1 MTLERYRPIIPD
13 WDAFHRASHIP
24 EAVTLRV
31 RRGVVDPAALRS
43 RLEGRGFR
51 LGAVPGLPE
60 VFRVEDGPGSVAQT
74 PEHWLGL
81 FHIQQAVMSL
91 PSLALAPRPG
101 ERVLDLCAAPGGKTV
116 HLAELMEDRGPLVA
130 VDPKEQRLRGLLGN
144 VYRLGHSN
152 VIVVAADGRDLPER
166 ARFDRVLV
174 DAPCSAEGNYRRKEG
189 RLPERSADF
198 VGYVTGLQEA
208 LLRKGVALTRPGGV
222 IVYST
227 CTFAPEENEA
237 VVARILADEPVEIET
252 IELDVPHAPG
262 VTEWMGETYP
272 AELER
277 AWRLY
282 PQHLDSGGMFMAR
295 LRRMDG
301 DPKRS
306 GPGTEESAAGRASPG
321 TGDPSDRIHA
331 NTAAHGW
338 APIPPAFPGDDPDA
352 ARERIAGAK
361 VELRDRYGMDQAFL
375 DELSWMARGENLW
388 VNTAGDWPMEA
399 WGGGETGAWRIV
411 SVGLRGLKRH
421 QGGLETPSNPFIG
434 RFGRH
439 FSTDRQVELTEGEL
453 DRLLEGEPLP
463 SEHLPVGPVA
473 LLWEGRV
480 LGRGMVG
487 RSGLRH
493 QIGKAEADRLK
504 AVLEIAQDQGG
515 AERSGRGGLRP
526 GPTA

>member
-1 MTLERYRPIIPD
+1 MALDRYRPIIPD
-13 WDAFHRASHIP
+13 WDAFHQASHTP
-24 EAVTLRV
+24 EAVALRV
-31 RRGVVDPAALRS
+31 RRGVMDPAALRA
-43 RLEGRGFR
+43 RLEERGFR

-60 VFRVEDGPGSVAQT
+60 VFRVGDGPGSVAQT

-116 HLAELMEDRGPLVA
+116 HLAELMEDRGPLIA

-166 ARFDRVLV
+166 ASFDRVLV
-174 DAPCSAEGNYRRKEG
+174 DAPCSAEGNYRRKKG

-237 VVARILADEPVEIET
+237 VVARILATEPVELEE

-262 VTEWMGETYP
+262 ITGWEGETYP
-272 AELER
+272 PELER

-295 LRRMDG
+295 LRRVDG
-301 DPKRS
+301 DP
-306 GPGTEESAAGRASPG
+306 E
-321 TGDPSDRIHA
+321 PSVD
-331 NTAAHGW
+331 GW

-352 ARERIAGAK
+352 ARERIAAAK
-361 VELRDRYGMDQAFL
+361 VELRDRYGMDQALL
-375 DELSWMARGENLW
+375 DEMSWMARGENLW

-399 WGGGETGAWRIV
+399 WGGEETGAWRIV

-434 RFGRH
+434 RFGRY
-439 FSTDRQVELTEGEL
+439 FSTERQVELTEGEL
-453 DRLLEGEPLP
+453 DRLLEGEALP

-504 AVLEIAQDQGG
+504 AVLALVREDGG
-515 AERSGRGGLRP
+515 AP
-526 GPTA
+526 PTPPP